1 MAVSSSVVQVLPVR
15 KLFYSNYQYN
25 DIIMKM
31 KFFSTLS
38 SVVLMASALFL
49 ASCSDDD
56 NAGGTSTRT
65 SQILLRTN
73 SLSEGAEYDA
83 HTLKE
88 VKLSFNNMVTI
99 NPNVDI
105 TLNGTKLT
113 AVSGSTTTMDVV
125 IALPTLQRGV
135 NYTLDIPQ
143 GAFIGKVDNQAQAP
157 ALSVNFTTKAEPTP
171 LSNETTALMQKLG
184 WGWNLGNHF
193 ETSGDAI
200 SEGWGYWDSVEA
212 ISAELFNNI
221 AAAGAKTVRIPVTW
235 DVHMEA
241 DGTIKA
247 DFLNEVAGAVDK
259 ALAANLYVI
268 INSHHDSYETNL
280 GNAANNPEIAAAD
293 QALIVSIWTQVATKF
308 KDYGEKL
315 IFETVNEVHAGDN
328 WSVGTD
334 GEFALLNQF
343 NQAAV
348 DAIRATGGNNA
359 TRWIGV
365 AGYAANISLT
375 ANHFQL
381 PNDPAKRL
389 MVSAHFY
396 DPSNFTLSPESEYG
410 YTEWGHTAASG
421 KSSGDNEEYYVED
434 ALKTLQQKYIA
445 NNIPVYIGEYGCV
458 IQTSERSNL
467 FRNYY
472 LEYVCRTA
480 YLCNLPVMMW
490 DNNSIGGGNEKHG
503 VFSHSDGSYING
515 QEQMVKTMIKA
526 ATSDDKSYTLES
538 IYNNAPK

>member
-171 LSNETTALMQKLG
+171 LSNETTALMQMLG

-193 ETSGDAI
+193 ETSDM
-200 SEGWGYWDSVEA
+200 SWGYWDGVEA

-235 DVHMEA
+235 DIHMEA

-381 PNDPAKRL
+381 PNDPANRL

-396 DPSNFTLSPESEYG
+396 DPSNFTLSPESKDG

-421 KSSGDNEEYYVED
+421 KSSGDNEENYVED

>member
-1 MAVSSSVVQVLPVR
+1 
-15 KLFYSNYQYN
+15 
-25 DIIMKM
+25 MKM

-171 LSNETTALMQKLG
+171 LSNEATALTQKLG

-193 ETSGDAI
+193 DTSGEAI
-200 SEGWGYWDSVEA
+200 SKGWGYWDGLET

-241 DGTIKA
+241 DGTIKT
-247 DFLNEVAGAVDK
+247 DFLNEVADVVDK
-259 ALAANLYVI
+259 ALAAGLYVI

-315 IFETVNEVHAGDN
+315 IFETMNEVHAGDN

-396 DPSNFTLSPESEYG
+396 DPSNFTLTPESEYG

-421 KSSGDNEEYYVED
+421 KSPADCEEYYVED

>member
-1 MAVSSSVVQVLPVR
+1 
-15 KLFYSNYQYN
+15 
-25 DIIMKM
+25 MKM

-193 ETSGDAI
+193 ETSDM
-200 SEGWGYWDSVEA
+200 SWGYWDGVEA

-235 DVHMEA
+235 DIHMEA

-259 ALAANLYVI
+259 ALAAGLYVI

-381 PNDPAKRL
+381 PNDPANRL

-396 DPSNFTLSPESEYG
+396 DPSNFTLTPENKDG

-421 KSSGDNEEYYVED
+421 KSSGDNEENYVED

-538 IYNNAPK
+538 IYNNAPQ

>member
-1 MAVSSSVVQVLPVR
+1 
-15 KLFYSNYQYN
+15 
-25 DIIMKM
+25 MKM

-65 SQILLRTN
+65 SQILLRSN

-125 IALPTLQRGV
+125 ITLPTLQRGV

-193 ETSGDAI
+193 ETSDM
-200 SEGWGYWDSVEA
+200 SWGYWDGVEA

-235 DVHMEA
+235 DIHMEA
-241 DGTIKA
+241 DGTMAELKEKW
-247 DFLNEVAGAVDK
+247 FGT
-259 ALAANLYVI
+259 
-268 INSHHDSYETNL
+268 TN
-280 GNAANNPEIAAAD
+280 
-293 QALIVSIWTQVATKF
+293 
-308 KDYGEKL
+308 
-315 IFETVNEVHAGDN
+315 
-328 WSVGTD
+328 
-334 GEFALLNQF
+334 
-343 NQAAV
+343 
-348 DAIRATGGNNA
+348 
-359 TRWIGV
+359 
-365 AGYAANISLT
+365 
-375 ANHFQL
+375 
-381 PNDPAKRL
+381 
-389 MVSAHFY
+389 
-396 DPSNFTLSPESEYG
+396 
-410 YTEWGHTAASG
+410 
-421 KSSGDNEEYYVED
+421 
-434 ALKTLQQKYIA
+434 
-445 NNIPVYIGEYGCV
+445 
-458 IQTSERSNL
+458 
-467 FRNYY
+467 
-472 LEYVCRTA
+472 
-480 YLCNLPVMMW
+480 
-490 DNNSIGGGNEKHG
+490 
-503 VFSHSDGSYING
+503 
-515 QEQMVKTMIKA
+515 
-526 ATSDDKSYTLES
+526 
-538 IYNNAPK
+538 

>member
-125 IALPTLQRGV
+125 ITLPTLQRGV

-171 LSNETTALMQKLG
+171 LSNETTALMQMLG

-193 ETSGDAI
+193 ETSDM
-200 SEGWGYWDSVEA
+200 SWGYWDGVEA

-259 ALAANLYVI
+259 ALAAGLYVI

-315 IFETVNEVHAGDN
+315 IFETMNEVHAGDN

-375 ANHFQL
+375 ANHFEL
-381 PNDPAKRL
+381 PNDPANRL

-396 DPSNFTLSPESEYG
+396 DPSNFTLTPESEYG

-421 KSSGDNEEYYVED
+421 KSSADCEEYFVED

-538 IYNNAPK
+538 IYNNAPQ

>member
-1 MAVSSSVVQVLPVR
+1 
-15 KLFYSNYQYN
+15 
-25 DIIMKM
+25 MKM

-135 NYTLDIPQ
+135 NYKLDIPQ

-200 SEGWGYWDSVEA
+200 SEGWGYWDGVEA

-259 ALAANLYVI
+259 ALAAGLYVI

-375 ANHFQL
+375 ANHFEL
-381 PNDPAKRL
+381 PNDPANRL

-396 DPSNFTLSPESEYG
+396 DPSNFTLTPESSYG

-538 IYNNAPK
+538 IYNNAPQ

>member
-125 IALPTLQRGV
+125 ITLPTLQRGV

-193 ETSGDAI
+193 ETSDM
-200 SEGWGYWDSVEA
+200 SWGYWDGVEA

-235 DVHMEA
+235 DIHMEA

-247 DFLNEVAGAVDK
+247 DFLNEVAGVVDK
-259 ALAANLYVI
+259 ALAADLYVI

-396 DPSNFTLSPESEYG
+396 DPSNFTLTPESEYG